1 VLKPL
6 PPEILRPELG
16 KTTTMVEGG
25 LSAAAI
31 ELMQKVL
38 FPASYEWFG
47 TLTDAER
54 QALFQAALDSQE
66 LFNALGDEQALKKL
80 LDDPAAR
87 RRLLEALGEAREP
100 LFERAAAWFTR
111 PSAWALAGGAAAA
124 VLLAVIAVRSLV
136 EMPRKQAIALK
147 TAQPAV
153 SVPQAT
159 EAREAPKVAKDERRM
174 PPAPATPVR
183 KDVERIRQ
191 KETEVRA
198 AAEFAA
204 PPPAPPPP
212 AEERAG
218 VAGRQEQVIPMAA
231 PAQPEELK
239 SAVVADVATPAAERR
254 GIRYSVLRQEP
265 DGRYAAVDP
274 RAVLQGGDRVRVA
287 FEPDQDGNLYVLLG
301 DPADQWRL
309 VFRGRVEQRTQYS
322 VPAEPI
328 VLEGPAGERRL
339 LAVFSPTPA
348 PELEGAPS
356 PAAAVRLR
364 GQAAWS
370 KRAETTGLKRAAAEL
385 RRESESD
392 LLVEAVGKT
401 APGKP
406 GEKAVYVVAPRPGAG
421 SRVVVA
427 IPLVW
432 R

>member
-1 VLKPL
+1 MKPEDAARL
-6 PPEILRPELG
+6 LG
-16 KTTTMVEGG
+16 GYAT
-25 LSAAAI
+25 
-31 ELMQKVL
+31 
-38 FPASYEWFG
+38 G

-66 LFNALGDEQALKKL
+66 LFNALGDEQALKEL
-80 LDDPAAR
+80 LEDPAAR
-87 RRLLEALGEAREP
+87 RRLLEALGEARRP

-111 PSAWALAGGAAAA
+111 PSTWALAGGATAA

-147 TAQPAV
+147 TAETAV
-153 SVPQAT
+153 SVPQAV
-159 EAREAPKVAKDERRM
+159 EKRDVVVGAKDERRL
-174 PPAPATPVR
+174 PPAPATPAR
-183 KDVERIRQ
+183 KDVQRIRQ

-198 AAEFAA
+198 AAEFAS

-212 AEERAG
+212 AEERANL
-218 VAGRQEQVIPMAA
+218 AARQEQVVPMAA
-231 PAQPEELK
+231 PAQPAELK
-239 SAVVADVATPAAERR
+239 SAVVADVVTPAAERR

-265 DGRYAAVDP
+265 DGRYAAVNP
-274 RAVLQGGDRVRVA
+274 RAVLQGGDRIRVA
-287 FEPDQDGNLYVLLG
+287 FEPDEDGHLYVLLG
-301 DPADQWRL
+301 DSADHWRF
-309 VFRGRVEQRTQYS
+309 VFRGRVEQRMQYS

-339 LAVFSPTPA
+339 LAVFSPSPA

-356 PAAAVRLR
+356 TAAAVRLR
-364 GQAAWS
+364 GLVARS
-370 KRAETTGLKRAAAEL
+370 KRAETTELKRAAAEL

-392 LLVEAVGKT
+392 LLIEAVGET

-406 GEKAVYVVAPRPGAG
+406 GEKGAYVVALRPGPG
-421 SRVVVA
+421 SRVVVE